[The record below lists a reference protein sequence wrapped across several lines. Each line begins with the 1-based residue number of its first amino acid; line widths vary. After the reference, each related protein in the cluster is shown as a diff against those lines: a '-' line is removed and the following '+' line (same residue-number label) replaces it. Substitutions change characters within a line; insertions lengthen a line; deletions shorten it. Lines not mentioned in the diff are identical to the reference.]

1 MEELVEEE
9 LYTGE
14 NGYVICNA
22 THSVEP
28 APQLRWEN
36 QFSKPEKSILPIEP
50 TEATVVANVNKSSL
64 GDIFIGHA
72 ELNSLCRNY
81 KERLGNRYVAFSID
95 FAPNK
100 ALQEN
105 SKDHDNAV
113 IQRRYLV
120 LVLCNVTKA
129 QEGTYTCIAPAI
141 PDYVKSEQIVDVAVR
156 NPTVISGNSV
166 RTNPGAIAGVVV
178 AALIIVCMMVLLVLW
193 GIRRYHLLKYEAM
206 QMRPMTIP
214 LAATQLTNAINH
226 AFASFSPIGS
236 PMYDKFEFPR
246 ENLVFLE
253 VIGEHH
259 VHTRINTAHC
269 LTALLTWSDG
279 TYRIAGN
286 FRGCKISRNSL

>member
-1 MEELVEEE
+1 MEELVKEE
-9 LYTGE
+9 LFTGE

-36 QFSKPEKSILPIEP
+36 QFSKPEKSILRIEP
-50 TEATVVANVNKSSL
+50 TEATVVANVNRSSL
-64 GDIFIGHA
+64 GDISIGRD
-72 ELNSLCRNY
+72 ELNSLCLNY
-81 KERLGNRYVAFSID
+81 TGRLGNRYVAFSID
-95 FAPNK
+95 FAPSK

-129 QEGTYTCIAPAI
+129 QEGTYTCIAPAVSE
-141 PDYVKSEQIVDVAVR
+141 YVKSEQIVDVAVR
-156 NPTVISGNSV
+156 NPTVVLGDA
-166 RTNPGAIAGVVV
+166 RTNPGAIVGVVI
-178 AALIIVCMMVLLVLW
+178 AALVIVCMMVLLVFW
-193 GIRRYHLLKYEAM
+193 GVRRYRLLKYEAM

-253 VIGEHH
+253 VIGEH

-269 LTALLTWSDG
+269 LTQ
-279 TYRIAGN
+279 
-286 FRGCKISRNSL
+286 